1 MKKKLFWI
9 AVGQFIGAT
18 AFSQILNT
26 NNLVATGLGGLAT
39 VINRMTGLN
48 VQMMLVIFALPIF
61 LWAFFKYDRKQ
72 IFYAAFSYFAFTFYI
87 GFVGRIIPA
96 FHTDP
101 IIAVVSGGVVS
112 GIAGGIVMKQ
122 RVANG
127 PEAVVGLYL
136 KEKTGLSI
144 GNYFFVLNTVIIFSS
159 ILYGDLTI
167 IIYSLIC
174 NFVSSVV
181 TDKVIMGIE
190 KYYVVNVMSDEYLKI
205 TEFIHKD
212 LQRGVTFIQGMDT
225 SNVKKKMLLQTIVNQ
240 QEFIAL
246 KEYIRAYEDDSIVYA
261 TRSTNILGRGFD
273 VE

>member
-9 AVGQFIGAT
+9 AVGQFISAI
-18 AFSQILNT
+18 AYSQILNA

-39 VINRMTGLN
+39 VINHLTGLN
-48 VQMMLVIFALPIF
+48 VQMMLVILALPIF
-61 LWAFFKYDRKQ
+61 MWAFFKYDRKQ
-72 IFYAAFSYFAFTFYI
+72 IFYAGFSYFAFTFYI
-87 GFVGRIIPA
+87 GFVGKIIPA

-101 IIAVVSGGVVS
+101 IIAVVSGGVVMGVAS
-112 GIAGGIVMKQ
+112 GIVMKP

-136 KEKTGLSI
+136 KEKTGMSI
-144 GNYFFVLNTVIIFSS
+144 GNYFFILNTAIIFSS

-174 NFVSSVV
+174 NFVQSVV
-181 TDKVIMGIE
+181 TDKVIMGFE
-190 KYYVVNVMSDEYLKI
+190 KFYVVNVMSDEYLKI

-212 LQRGVTFIQGMDT
+212 LHRGVTFIQGMDT

-240 QEFIAL
+240 QELMTL
-246 KEYIRAYEDDSIVYA
+246 KDYVRAYRDDSIVYA